1 MYAEQDSDYLSLSS
15 SDDERGEINDLVT
28 KASLDIIMR
37 EVSTTGST
45 WADLREQYSP
55 KQSAFEPLSFNASTW
70 AAFAKAGITGLN
82 SDLAVDEAYSQAV
95 TMTAYGVEL
104 LRVALSCPHIHRR
117 QIIQVGNMLTTLC
130 ASLSD
135 TRDWHRVALSE
146 MLVDKADSYRR
157 SQCVGEKMDPDGVHF
172 IECIGDPKSS
182 EARRRESRVGETVVR
197 ERSYMYPH
205 ESLCPEVSQQQQTSQ
220 QLRGHDTEHI
230 NPVVAREVG
239 STPSTPFPT
248 QLPCIGNGRES
259 GQRVED
265 ATLAAFPSIVSDTVS
280 SPRESVGGTD
290 SPSATDST
298 VAVAVIPRASR
309 PEVLPMDLSRQ
320 RIIRDSL
327 LRQGFS
333 ELAITAYVDQF
344 TKLSAS
350 DAQAKDKT
358 HGRQSVRNGKR
369 ESAKALVAAH
379 KSNVDLS
386 GTLAKRFNAAIELLH
401 DHGLI
406 TLSAVAPRIPLPQCA
421 KTFSR
426 SLPPAVAARRLR
438 VKVAIRESI
447 RTRQAARDRQH
458 TINIRAALCRLAKA
472 KDNSPAV
479 AEMAAQAMELD
490 QEFQVVSARVLE
502 YERQA
507 AQAKQAIRDTRAT
520 RSYDNSLSN
529 ENAVLG
535 CSAEQDLNLQ
545 ADRDIVDITTTGFS
559 DVDSISD
566 HLSDNVDV
574 WEADEEEDEDA
585 AVVPV
590 PSQAIDIPGVKKEEE
605 QQSAQKLERRVS
617 FNLRENMTMQFPS
630 NATIGKIAQACSKR
644 RASLIES
651 CSTGGKS
658 YEELAQI
665 ADRKAQAM
673 LPRGASSE
681 LFRVDDGFA
690 MTALYVKRGH
700 IRLLDHGCHSG
711 SVVEDSVARSQPVKG
726 VLKPFTLLPA
736 NNGLLVAAAC
746 STRSKRHGNASDG
759 DVPLPAS
766 DAATITTNIT
776 LGVAAAAAT
785 ATGNASRK
793 QGKSG
798 KKRKSRSKSGAGS
811 GAGVDLPSALPL
823 PASVVSQV

>member
-104 LRVALSCPHIHRR
+104 LRVALSCLHIHRR
-117 QIIQVGNMLTTLC
+117 QIIQVGNMLTMLC

-358 HGRQSVRNGKR
+358 HGRQS
-369 ESAKALVAAH
+369 
-379 KSNVDLS
+379 
-386 GTLAKRFNAAIELLH
+386 LLY

-406 TLSAVAPRIPLPQCA
+406 TLSAVAPRIPFPQYA

-426 SLPPAVAARRLR
+426 SLPPAVVARRLR
-438 VKVAIRESI
+438 VKAAIRESVH
-447 RTRQAARDRQH
+447 TRQAARDRQH
-458 TINIRAALCRLAKA
+458 TINIRAALRRLAKA

-479 AEMAAQAMELD
+479 VEMVAQAMKLN

-502 YERQA
+502 YERQV

-520 RSYDNSLSN
+520 RSYDNSLAN

-700 IRLLDHGCHSG
+700 IRLLDHSCHSG